1 MRVEE
6 IEAEAMSLPEPERA
20 RLAERLFASLRAL
33 PPVPP
38 DDPIRTLGIDPVDMG
53 ITDGSTNHDFSLYG
67 VKAT

>member
-20 RLAERLFASLRAL
+20 RLANRLFASLREW

-38 DDPIRTLGIDPVDMG
+38 DDPIRTLGTDPVDME
-53 ITDGSTNHDFSLYG
+53 ITDGSANHDFYLYG
-67 VKAT
+67 SKPA